1 MRGGV
6 TFDALGKPREFKFTT
21 NAICRLEERA
31 GKSLHDVLADTA
43 EGGRRMVAFR
53 LLMWAGLEH
62 DNLTVFDAGDIMD
75 DIGLAEVDRI
85 IAEGLKLA
93 FPPKEP
99 SAEGNGAAAA

>member
-31 GKSLHDVLADTA
+31 GKSLQDVLADTA
-43 EGGRRMVAFR
+43 ERGRQTVAFR
-53 LLMWAGLEH
+53 LLMWAGLG
-62 DNLTVFDAGDIMD
+62 DLTLDDAGDIMD

-93 FPPKEP
+93 FPPKDQ

>member
-31 GKSLHDVLADTA
+31 GKSLQDVLADTA

-53 LLMWAGLEH
+53 LLMWAGLG
-62 DNLTVFDAGDIMD
+62 DLTLDDAGDIMD
-75 DIGLAEVDRI
+75 DIGIAEVDRI

-93 FPPKEP
+93 FPPKDQ

>member
-6 TFDALGKPREFKFTT
+6 AFDALGKPREFKFTT

-31 GKSLHDVLADTA
+31 GKSLQDVLSDTA

-53 LLMWAGLEH
+53 LLMWAGLG
-62 DNLTVFDAGDIMD
+62 DLTLDDAGDIMD
-75 DIGLAEVDRI
+75 VIGLAEVDRI

-93 FPPKEP
+93 FPPKDQ